1 MVAIVSVSG
10 HFHHILKQS
19 TVIFSSQK
27 KFLYKDHLSG
37 NYRPI
42 SLTFHLLSKV
52 IELVVKSRLPHLSA

>member
-27 KFLYKDHLSG
+27 KSYTKIIYLVITVLYL
-37 NYRPI
+37 
-42 SLTFHLLSKV
+42 
-52 IELVVKSRLPHLSA
+52 